1 MIIYLA
7 GGITG
12 NLIKEWKNFMQL
24 HLASLIHK
32 TEYRLKIIYDK
43 DMKLFLAGNDGY
55 RKQRFDIHLKDLY
68 ILESYHYVV
77 KQQWMFPLFKEFKG
91 FLLDSGAFT
100 FMTSMKNKK
109 VNWEEYVINYGDF
122 VKKYDIEYFFE
133 LDIDPIVGL
142 KEVERLR
149 EILEKR
155 AGRKCVP
162 VWHKSRGIE
171 YWKKMC
177 EEYDYV
183 AIGGIVTQEI
193 KRTQYD
199 VFYSL
204 LKIAKDNKCKVHGL
218 GFTNLKG
225 MEKYKFHSVDS
236 TSWLSGNKFG
246 AVYLFDGKTMQK
258 TTKPAG
264 MRVKTSEVAI
274 HNFTEWV
281 KFSKYAEVNL

>member
-24 HLASLIHK
+24 HLASLIHE

-149 EILEKR
+149 GVLEKER
-155 AGRKCVP
+155 RKN
-162 VWHKSRGIE
+162 
-171 YWKKMC
+171 
-177 EEYDYV
+177 
-183 AIGGIVTQEI
+183 
-193 KRTQYD
+193 
-199 VFYSL
+199 VF
-204 LKIAKDNKCKVHGL
+204 
-218 GFTNLKG
+218 
-225 MEKYKFHSVDS
+225 
-236 TSWLSGNKFG
+236 LSGIK
-246 AVYLFDGKTMQK
+246 
-258 TTKPAG
+258 
-264 MRVKTSEVAI
+264 
-274 HNFTEWV
+274 
-281 KFSKYAEVNL
+281 AEG